1 MFHSHF
7 SNYKIEMY
15 KANFMLAKKSYH
27 KEELISFSAYSILYI
42 V

>member
-7 SNYKIEMY
+7 PNYKIEIY
-15 KANFMLAKKSYH
+15 KANFMLAKKSY